1 MESWIYSPPIADS
14 IAAELPP
21 RDSHQ
26 TAISSGHRLLSLFIS
41 LSSSPWFRGAIA
53 DLAPRDLLLALF
65 CHYPC
70 LGTCHLLKTASRGQ
84 LVGQRMKKLFFI
96 VAFLQLGLALLC
108 APGTVRAQPPYSAA
122 DFVGTWGFGV
132 SGTVIFTPRQRASRL
147 IARDGRRYRF
157 RLQSTERLVGDGH
170 GVLTG
175 TQTFNAG
182 GLTCSGTLKGTY
194 TVAVGWNRNT

>member
-1 MESWIYSPPIADS
+1 MG
-14 IAAELPP
+14 
-21 RDSHQ
+21 
-26 TAISSGHRLLSLFIS
+26 TAISPQLQPPIHTKPHLFWSRLLSLFIS
-41 LSSSPWFRGAIA
+41 LSSSARMGRFV
-53 DLAPRDLLLALF
+53 APRDLLLALF

-70 LGTCHLLKTASRGQ
+70 AWYMSLVKNGVQRT

-157 RLQSTERLVGDGH
+157 RLQSTEPWSV
-170 GVLTG
+170 TA
-175 TQTFNAG
+175 TA
-182 GLTCSGTLKGTY
+182 S
-194 TVAVGWNRNT
+194 